1 MNAGK
6 LVPAPIVSSD
16 NTSPEAILAREAK
29 RIQAQAHA
37 DTKYDDKD
45 IGSADNFTDFRLEQF
60 INPSSY
66 VDHRSRNLA
75 YGALASAGFLGLVVF
90 ITRK

>member
-29 RIQAQAHA
+29 RIQEQAHA
-37 DTKYDDKD
+37 DTKYDDKNTK
-45 IGSADNFTDFRLEQF
+45 GDNFMNYREDFF
-60 INPSSY
+60 VDPSSY

-75 YGALASAGFLGLVVF
+75 YASLAAAGFLGLVVF
-90 ITRK
+90 LARK

>member
-29 RIQAQAHA
+29 RIQEQAVA
-37 DTKYDDKD
+37 DTKYDDKN
-45 IGSADNFTDFRLEQF
+45 ITDTFMNYSEDSF
-60 INPSSY
+60 VDPSSY

-75 YGALASAGFLGLVVF
+75 YATIAAAGFLGLVVF
-90 ITRK
+90 LARK

>member
-29 RIQAQAHA
+29 RIQEQAHA
-37 DTKYDDKD
+37 DTKYDDKN
-45 IGSADNFTDFRLEQF
+45 ITDTFMNYSEDSF
-60 INPSSY
+60 VDPSSY
-66 VDHRSRNLA
+66 VDHRSRNLLYA
-75 YGALASAGFLGLVVF
+75 ALASAGFLGFVVF
-90 ITRK
+90 LARK